1 MWTKIIFT
9 GLLLL
14 VVSFSLGRAQ
24 QDTHRKDPPTKEE
37 RLSHLKE
44 RLNLTKEQVEKVT
57 SILDSTQKKI
67 VELRDKDFKEHRKYT
82 DAVKKIHNEE
92 DSKIEKI
99 LTKDQKKIFEKMK
112 NEREKRGTRPAERR
126 PPHQ

>member
-24 QDTHRKDPPTKEE
+24 QYPPKQGPPNKEE

-44 RLNLTKEQVEKVT
+44 RLNLTKEQVGKVT
-57 SILDSTQKKI
+57 SILDSIQKKM
-67 VELRDKDFKEHRKYT
+67 VELRDKDFKEHR
-82 DAVKKIHNEE
+82 E
-92 DSKIEKI
+92 
-99 LTKDQKKIFEKMK
+99 
-112 NEREKRGTRPAERR
+112 
-126 PPHQ
+126 